1 MRSRDASL
9 RVFSRPVRQIF
20 IGIAFVVS
28 LVLLIMAGCATV
40 RTTDPPRTATEQFLM
55 SKAADQAIDQLS
67 ASALRDRKVYV
78 EMHYLTAATQPSDD
92 FSFLVGELRSK
103 LLLNGVRL
111 VNDRDKAQIVLE
123 VRSGGLGIDRYDQ
136 LIGIPSILFSGGSN
150 ALGSAPFATPE
161 LAIVKS
167 TRQKGYASVAFVAY
181 WNDTGELI
189 SSSGPFLGR
198 TLREDFWFF
207 GTGPRTVGN
216 IPPTEK

>member
-1 MRSRDASL
+1 MDAE
-9 RVFSRPVRQIF
+9 
-20 IGIAFVVS
+20 
-28 LVLLIMAGCATV
+28 AG
-40 RTTDPPRTATEQFLM
+40 
-55 SKAADQAIDQLS
+55 
-67 ASALRDRKVYV
+67 VY
-78 EMHYLTAATQPSDD
+78 
-92 FSFLVGELRSK
+92 
-103 LLLNGVRL
+103 
-111 VNDRDKAQIVLE
+111 
-123 VRSGGLGIDRYDQ
+123 RYDQ
-136 LIGIPSILFSGGSN
+136 LIGIPSILFSGSAN
-150 ALGSAPFATPE
+150 AVGSAPFATPE

>member
-1 MRSRDASL
+1 MS
-9 RVFSRPVRQIF
+9 
-20 IGIAFVVS
+20 
-28 LVLLIMAGCATV
+28 
-40 RTTDPPRTATEQFLM
+40 TA
-55 SKAADQAIDQLS
+55 AAQAIEQLS
-67 ASALRDRKVYV
+67 ASALRDRNVYV

-123 VRSGGLGIDRYDQ
+123 VRAGGLGIDRYDQ
-136 LIGIPSILFSGGSN
+136 LIGIPSILFSGSSN
-150 ALGSAPFATPE
+150 AVGSAPFATPE

-198 TLREDFWFF
+198 TLREDFWFL